1 VLVEWSKQ
9 VRRLRTRLGL
19 GAMIVVPGLVAL
31 AFQLGGS
38 PSPRPGETV
47 DFFAFATRSGLNFA
61 VVALLAM
68 SNFFLLVVVAL
79 FTGETVAGEA
89 TWGSLRYLLVR
100 PVARPRLLASKLAVA
115 YLLSIIATLLVSV
128 SGLAFGT
135 AFFGWRAV
143 TTPLGSFGIAPSLG
157 RLGLATLYVAWSM
170 SGMAGLAFFLSTT
183 TDAVI
188 GPVGGTVCLAVVS
201 EILDQ
206 ITALGSVRY
215 GLPTHYWQAWTG
227 LFSQP
232 VQTADMWRGVLLQ
245 VPYVALLGLAAWRWF
260 ARKDILS

>member
-1 VLVEWSKQ
+1 MLVEWSKQ
-9 VRRLRTRLGL
+9 ARRLRTRLGL

-38 PSPRPGETV
+38 PSPRPGETA

-79 FTGETVAGEA
+79 FSGEALSGEA

-100 PVARPRLLASKLAVA
+100 PVTRSRLLGTKVLVA
-115 YLLSIIATLLVSV
+115 YLLSIMATVLVSV

-135 AFFGWRAV
+135 AFFGWHAV
-143 TTPLGSFGIAPSLG
+143 TTPLGSFAIGPSLG
-157 RLGLATLYVAWSM
+157 RLVIATLYVAWSM
-170 SGMAGLAFFLSTT
+170 SGMVALAFLLSTT

-201 EILDQ
+201 EILDN
-206 ITALGSVRY
+206 ISALRAVRY

-232 VQTADMWRGVLLQ
+232 VQTAEMWRGVALQ
-245 VPYVALLGLAAWRWF
+245 VPYVAVFGLVAWRWF
-260 ARKDILS
+260 SRKDILS